1 MAPTKANQENMAKT
15 EMCKFHS
22 VGKCKRGR
30 LCSFAHG
37 GEELMPK
44 PDLYKTM
51 LCRKWAKGSCNFAN
65 CTFAHGEHELRG
77 VSRGRLSSD
86 KETDDFNSDATTKSD
101 SGQSRE
107 DRFED
112 HGLGQILLLH
122 AAATMKAAAFSEKE
136 IDLSPYCSNLDVDY
150 VDLYLPFKGADIPMK
165 VLPPGHASC
174 GRPEIVGGSWISI

>member
-1 MAPTKANQENMAKT
+1 
-15 EMCKFHS
+15 
-22 VGKCKRGR
+22 
-30 LCSFAHG
+30 
-37 GEELMPK
+37 MPK